1 MLHVLVVVV
10 CVVILQ
16 QGKMREMLEELRM
29 NLGMPLDQSVD
40 GEDYGYR
47 STTSMKNLE
56 SRYDQDMMNEAS
68 VPVQRAVTP
77 PRSATRRSPPRPSSG
92 VGRPPVARL
101 GRGRSDSAG
110 TDRQDSVEVRDTSPL
125 RINVL
130 TIDSQFENTNHS
142 NYTQPMENT
151 FVESDDGYDE
161 VDGSIP
167 QGQLTQTYTRSLESA
182 GDQAGSSSSARRR
195 RRSRP
200 GKNSLEAALS
210 TEQHYADPSP
220 WSPDVDETP
229 DGMNVDNPPSPDDQN
244 RLALDRTQTVEA
256 TGGLENRDVRY
267 SGSEP
272 YRQTEHDDV
281 DEVVNKQNVDDDEEE
296 DDSYGAYETNDQ
308 MVDTIVEYQQKLEKT
323 NFVDE
328 AGNDSAEDAVTE
340 RSRAPVPLPR
350 RQATADN
357 PRSASPPRPESPA
370 DSLDVSELEEDEY
383 LEC

>member
-1 MLHVLVVVV
+1 
-10 CVVILQ
+10 
-16 QGKMREMLEELRM
+16 M
-29 NLGMPLDQSVD
+29 NLGMPLDQDVD
-40 GEDYGYR
+40 GKDYGYR
-47 STTSMKNLE
+47 STTSMKDSE

-68 VPVQRAVTP
+68 VPVQRAVSP
-77 PRSATRRSPPRPSSG
+77 PRSATRRSPPRPNSG
-92 VGRPPVARL
+92 TGRPPASRL

-110 TDRQDSVEVRDTSPL
+110 TDRQDSIEVRDTSPL

-142 NYTQPMENT
+142 NYTQPMENA
-151 FVESDDGYDE
+151 FVESDDRYDE

-167 QGQLTQTYTRSLESA
+167 RDRVTPTFTRSLESP
-182 GDQAGSSSSARRR
+182 GDQAGSTSSARRR
-195 RRSRP
+195 RRSRS

-210 TEQHYADPSP
+210 AEQHYADPSP
-220 WSPDVDETP
+220 WSPDVDGTP
-229 DGMNVDNPPSPDDQN
+229 DGMYVDNPPSPVDRN
-244 RLALDRTQTVEA
+244 RLALNQTRTVEV
-256 TGGLENRDVRY
+256 TGGVENRDVRY

-272 YRQTEHDDV
+272 YRDVEHDDV
-281 DEVVNKQNVDDDEEE
+281 DEVVDRQNVDDDDEEE

-328 AGNDSAEDAVTE
+328 TGEDLAEDAATE
-340 RSRAPVPLPR
+340 RNRAPVPLPR
-350 RQATADN
+350 RQATADI
-357 PRSASPPRPESPA
+357 PESASPPRPESPA